1 MSLRQWLTT
10 GKLKTTAPTV
20 PGLPDPGDCTEPR
33 EAAAF
38 QAANDA
44 VETIVT
50 STTDSLLSTPR
61 KRKRGEYNNLD
72 EEQRAKIGRLAVEE
86 GVARATRRFMTNS
99 GIKVS
104 ESTVRSIRDR
114 YLRARKA
121 SGMS

>member
-1 MSLRQWLTT
+1 MMQ
-10 GKLKTTAPTV
+10 LK
-20 PGLPDPGDCTEPR
+20 
-33 EAAAF
+33 
-38 QAANDA
+38 
-44 VETIVT
+44 TIVT

-72 EEQRAKIGRLAVEE
+72 EEQRAKIGRLAVED